1 MKAGIEKEL
10 LYFIRKLINDHNID
24 CIIAV
29 ERKGTAVIRALSEM
43 EFSEKLEWSW
53 KNVISSDALG
63 RTPDD
68 VLSGRRILVF
78 DDMLHTGDHLWKEV
92 IYYLKEKAIW
102 HTIKDNIV
110 TAAFAVH
117 EQCPK
122 DRLPAHWFYNELDT
136 ESYEKLRESIIDMLQ
151 RHGSLLLDTEHIEVR
166 AKTKCDLRH
175 FFEAFSACGSIADF
189 RSADNRLNL
198 TVSIHEGSCDLTAH
212 KFIPPNTI
220 LKDIVKKCRVIQRTK
235 NEFAIIPICYPSV
248 PITFD
253 DNFEFENDVKEIFG
267 KELNY
272 EKGRFYSV
280 GLLASL
286 IVLEEVL
293 THVLA
298 LGPEKVEIDLP
309 KINTNCSSAGGYTLD
324 HLLAMYPNI
333 DIKKLTEYVLT
344 IANNARIKSMPLRA
358 KEQKSKAMKKIDD
371 VKINENARMLAQVTR
386 KVIDNKEIMMKYD
399 LLKQTTSY
407 NGMTAEDLLYQ
418 GKRKLSLG
426 TIEISI
432 ALDRLIDEAYFVTH
446 VESIDYN
453 DGIPR
458 LTRTF
463 EPDGEIVSSKIRRY
477 TELYGLP
484 EGVS

>member
-1 MKAGIEKEL
+1 MKAEIKKEL

-29 ERKGTAVIRALSEM
+29 ERKGTAIIRALSEM
-43 EFSEKLEWSW
+43 EFTEKLEWSW
-53 KNVISSDALG
+53 KNVISSNALE

-78 DDMLHTGDHLWKEV
+78 DDMLHTGNHLWKEV
-92 IYYLKEKAIW
+92 IDYLKEKAIW

-117 EQCPK
+117 EKCPK
-122 DRLPAHWFYNELDT
+122 NRLPDHWFYNELDT
-136 ESYEKLRESIIDMLQ
+136 ESYENLRESIIDMLQ

-166 AKTKCDLRH
+166 AKIKCDIRQ
-175 FFEAFSACGSIADF
+175 FFEAFSACGSVADF
-189 RSADNRLNL
+189 RSSDNRLNL
-198 TVSIHEGSCDLTAH
+198 TVSINENICDLTAH
-212 KFIPPNTI
+212 KFIPPNTF

-248 PITFD
+248 PVKLD
-253 DNFEFENDVKEIFG
+253 DNFKFENDLEEIFG
-267 KELNY
+267 KELNS

-298 LGPEKVEIDLP
+298 LGPEKVELDLP
-309 KINTNCSSAGGYTLD
+309 KINTNSIPNIGYTLE
-324 HLLAMYPNI
+324 HLLAMYPTI
-333 DIKKLTEYVLT
+333 EIRKLTEYVLT
-344 IANNARIKSMPLRA
+344 IANNARIKSMPLRL
-358 KEQKSKAMKKIDD
+358 KKQKVSAMKKIDE
-371 VKINENARMLAQVTR
+371 VKINENARILAQVVR
-386 KVIDNKEIMMKYD
+386 KTIDDKEIMMKYD
-399 LLKQTTSY
+399 FPKQSISY
-407 NGMTAEDLLYQ
+407 NGMTAEELLNQ
-418 GKRKLSLG
+418 GKRKLNLSSLA
-426 TIEISI
+426 ISI

-446 VESIDYN
+446 VETVNYG
-453 DGIPR
+453 DGIYR

-463 EPDGEIVSSKIRRY
+463 EPDGEIVSAKIRHY